1 MAGLFKPMS
10 EHYHLIGIGGVG
22 MGAIA
27 SLLLDKGFKVSGSDL
42 KESQITEN
50 LKKKGAQVF
59 VGHSAENVRGA
70 DAVVYSSAVSQDNP
84 ELAFARQNQIRILKR
99 AQVLAWLMESQ
110 IGITV
115 AGAHGKTTT
124 TSMVSHLLIT
134 AGLCPTTA
142 VGGIINGGSY
152 HASLGRGE
160 YFVAEVDE
168 SDGSFLYFSPHYSI
182 ITNIDFEHVD
192 YYQNWENILKAYG
205 EFIEKTNPKGCLI
218 ACGEDQKLLKL
229 LSEKK
234 RRFVGYGLSPASHLY
249 AKNISCD
256 GYFLTFDC
264 IVHEKNMGEMRLRI
278 PGRHNVLNALACTA
292 LGLELKIG
300 FDVIR
305 KSLNEFSGAQRRFQF
320 KGEVAGVMV
329 VDDYGHHPTEIKATL
344 QAARSFGRRV
354 VVAFQPHRYSRTKF
368 LMKEF
373 AQSLQSC
380 DYLILTDIYA
390 ASEEPIEGITSEAL
404 YQLIKKNADM
414 PVVYLKKEDI
424 TDHLLGLAKAGDL
437 VLTLGAGDINKIS
450 DTLIRKLNDLYVKST

>member
-42 KESQITEN
+42 KENQITEN

-205 EFIEKTNPKGCLI
+205 EFIEKTNPRGCIFGCGADERLLQLLPKGN
-218 ACGEDQKLLKL
+218 
-229 LSEKK
+229 
-234 RRFVGYGLSPASHLY
+234 RRFVTYGFSENNDIVAQKTTENGYSS
-249 AKNISCD
+249 
-256 GYFLTFDC
+256 TFEC
-264 IVHEKNMGEMRLRI
+264 IH
-278 PGRHNVLNALACTA
+278 
-292 LGLELKIG
+292 
-300 FDVIR
+300 
-305 KSLNEFSGAQRRFQF
+305 
-320 KGEVAGVMV
+320 
-329 VDDYGHHPTEIKATL
+329 
-344 QAARSFGRRV
+344 
-354 VVAFQPHRYSRTKF
+354 
-368 LMKEF
+368 
-373 AQSLQSC
+373 
-380 DYLILTDIYA
+380 
-390 ASEEPIEGITSEAL
+390 
-404 YQLIKKNADM
+404 
-414 PVVYLKKEDI
+414 KKEN
-424 TDHLLGLAKAGDL
+424 LG
-437 VLTLGAGDINKIS
+437 
-450 DTLIRKLNDLYVKST
+450 